1 MITYIEVTFCSAGI
15 WLAVAELHAMTD
27 ITHRSYEGRFGLLL
41 SLMSHPGS
49 RAAAA
54 APVLCEALKSMGLQ
68 TADVVG
74 T

>member
-1 MITYIEVTFCSAGI
+1 
-15 WLAVAELHAMTD
+15 VAELHAMTD

-68 TADVVG
+68 TDDVVG